1 MDINKDVQ
9 SSILEAVQLKM
20 DASFSFADE
29 LADCL
34 SISKDSAYRRI
45 RGETLFD
52 IAELEILTRKFGLS
66 LDEIFNVEK
75 STITFNTQPIS
86 ADGFTFE
93 NYMESVHANL
103 SVVQHV
109 SESHMF
115 FSARDIP
122 PFHFYQVPELSAFK
136 LYFWLKSFLNHPD
149 YRDLDFDLN
158 NLPGDLD
165 KYLTIARKIWSS
177 YLKVPCTEIWNY
189 ETANITLR
197 QIEYHRQAGHISQK
211 DSIVLCEKFRELM
224 NHIKDQAERGR
235 KYTINSTAYEEGAN
249 YNLYFNEA
257 SHNDNSILFKMGD
270 KKMAFVIYAVINYI
284 ASSDSY
290 FCEMIESHFNK
301 TMKHAIPI
309 STTSEK
315 IRISFFNKIFN
326 KVKVLENR
334 LGEMSEMF

>member
-235 KYTINSTAYEEGAN
+235 KYTINSTAYEEGAS